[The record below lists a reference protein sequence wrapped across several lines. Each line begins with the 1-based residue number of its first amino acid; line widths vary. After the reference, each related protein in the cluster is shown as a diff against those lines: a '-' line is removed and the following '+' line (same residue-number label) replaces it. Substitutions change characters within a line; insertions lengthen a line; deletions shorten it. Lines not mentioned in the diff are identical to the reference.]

1 MAIQTTGPIP
11 EETTGSSSD
20 FGSEIMN
27 FVDSLYFSK
36 FFIAI
41 QIIIGLYCLILI
53 FNITYCSLKLSLF
66 KKRVRQFVTGTQNKP
81 ETYKSLELLPEKT
94 RISEIYKKTVG
105 GSQSDWKIAV
115 IEADKTLDQLLK
127 QKGFSGS
134 SLGERLKEMVPA
146 DLPDIYEEVWEAHKI
161 RNQIVHEPDFEVSQS
176 EARQIVGIYDRAI
189 KKLG

>member
-1 MAIQTTGPIP
+1 MAIQTTGPIQ
-11 EETTGSSSD
+11 EKTASSTAD
-20 FGSEIMN
+20 FGSEIMK
-27 FVDSLYFSK
+27 FIDSLYFSK

-53 FNITYCSLKLSLF
+53 FNIAYCSVKLSLF

-127 QKGFSGS
+127 QKGFAGS
-134 SLGERLKEMVPA
+134 SLGERLKDMVPA
-146 DLPDIYEEVWEAHKI
+146 DLPDVYEEIWEAHKI
-161 RNQIVHEPDFEVSQS
+161 RNRIVHEPDFELGQN
-176 EARQIVGIYDRAI
+176 EARQIVGVYDKAI